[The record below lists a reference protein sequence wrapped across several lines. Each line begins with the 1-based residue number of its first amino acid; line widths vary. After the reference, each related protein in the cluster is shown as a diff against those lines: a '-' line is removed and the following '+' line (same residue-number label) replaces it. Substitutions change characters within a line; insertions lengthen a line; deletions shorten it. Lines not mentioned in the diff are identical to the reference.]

1 MGGRKQ
7 MKTTLYVTRHGET
20 EWNIA
25 KRMQGRK
32 NSSLTDKGML
42 QAKLLG
48 ERIKD
53 IPLHAIYS
61 SPSGRTMHTAEL
73 IKGER
78 NIPIIADDH
87 FYEINMGIWEGQT
100 LVDLEAQYPEE
111 VHVFWNEPH
120 RFCSTSGE
128 SFYDVYNRVMEGVN
142 LLLEKHKGESI
153 LIVSHAA
160 AAKLLVGQFAGLS
173 VERVWDDPFM
183 HSASLSIIEFE
194 GKEASVKQFANISH
208 FQQV

>member
-1 MGGRKQ
+1 MRGK
-7 MKTTLYVTRHGET
+7 KTNENDFICNTSWRNRVECGKAYARE
-20 EWNIA
+20 
-25 KRMQGRK
+25 K
-32 NSSLTDKGML
+32 NSNLTEKGIL
-42 QAKLLG
+42 QAKQLG
-48 ERIKD
+48 DHIKD

-78 NIPIIADDH
+78 NIPIIADEN
-87 FYEINMGIWEGQT
+87 FYEINMGIWEGQM

-111 VHVFWNEPH
+111 VHTFWNEPH

-128 SFYDVYNRVMEGVN
+128 NFYDVHSRVIEGVN

-160 AAKLLVGQFAGLS
+160 AAKLLVGHFTGLS

-194 GKEASVKQFANISH
+194 GKEASVKQFADISH

>member
-1 MGGRKQ
+1 
-7 MKTTLYVTRHGET
+7 MKTTLYVTRHGKT

-32 NSSLTDKGML
+32 NSNLTDTGML
-42 QAKLLG
+42 QAKQLG
-48 ERIKD
+48 EHIKD
-53 IPLHAIYS
+53 IPLQAIYS

-78 NIPIIADDH
+78 SIPIIADEH
-87 FYEINMGIWEGQT
+87 FYEINMGSWEGQM
-100 LVDLEAQYPEE
+100 LADLEAQYPEE
-111 VHVFWNEPH
+111 VHTFWNEPH

-128 SFYDVYNRVMEGVN
+128 SFYDVYNRVIEGVN
-142 LLLEKHKGESI
+142 LLLEKHRGEHI

-160 AAKLLVGQFAGLS
+160 AAKLLVGHFAGLS
-173 VERVWDDPFM
+173 VEKVWDDPFM
-183 HSASLSIIEFE
+183 HSASLSVIEFE
-194 GKEASVKQFANISH
+194 EEKSSVKQFADISH

>member
-1 MGGRKQ
+1 

-32 NSSLTDKGML
+32 NSNLTDTGML
-42 QAKLLG
+42 QAKQLG
-48 ERIKD
+48 EHIKD
-53 IPLHAIYS
+53 IPLQAIYS

-78 NIPIIADDH
+78 SIPIIADEH
-87 FYEINMGIWEGQT
+87 FYEINMGSWEGQM
-100 LVDLEAQYPEE
+100 LADLEAQYPEE
-111 VHVFWNEPH
+111 VHTFWNEPH

-128 SFYDVYNRVMEGVN
+128 SFYDVYNRVIEGVN
-142 LLLEKHKGESI
+142 LLLEKHRGEHI

-160 AAKLLVGQFAGLS
+160 AAKLLLGHFAGLS
-173 VERVWDDPFM
+173 VEKVWDDPFM
-183 HSASLSIIEFE
+183 HSASLSVIEFE
-194 GKEASVKQFANISH
+194 EEKSSVKQFADISH